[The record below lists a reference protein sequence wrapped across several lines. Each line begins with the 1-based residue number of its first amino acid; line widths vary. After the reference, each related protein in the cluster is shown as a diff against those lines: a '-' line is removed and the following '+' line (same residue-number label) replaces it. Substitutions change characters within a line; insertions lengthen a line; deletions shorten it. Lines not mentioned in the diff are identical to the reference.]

1 MTSKSKLKGNTWERD
16 ICKLLSENL
25 GGIFTR
31 TPHSGAFIGGKNS
44 FRKQTLSESSIRT
57 YKGDIVPPSSFPFFN
72 IEAKNYNDFQ
82 FHQLFSESKQ
92 LDSWIAQTLEPAD
105 EFDINLTVFKV
116 SRKGSWIAFEEKL
129 FSKFNMTA
137 NYLKYKNHYVTDF
150 ELFVKNNTEP
160 LRQLGAK
167 GYADTTIV

>member
-16 ICKLLSENL
+16 ICKILSENL

-44 FRKQTLSESSIRT
+44 FRKQTLSEASIRT
-57 YKGDIVPPSSFPFFN
+57 YKGDIVPPASFPFFN

-82 FHQLFSESKQ
+82 FHQLFFESKQ

-105 EFDINLTVFKV
+105 EFDINFTVFKV

-129 FSKFNMTA
+129 FPMFSMNT
-137 NYLKYKNHYVTDF
+137 NYLKYKKHYVVDF
-150 ELFVKNNTEP
+150 ESFIKANTEP
-160 LRQLGAK
+160 LRKLGAY
-167 GYADTTIV
+167 GHGHNTII